1 MSLPPRLV
9 TFAIA
14 VTGAAV
20 FWVADLPLPFLFGPM
35 CTCLIA
41 ALAGAQLKGVALVST
56 SARTVLGLAVGS
68 AITVDLVLKLPDMA
82 ITLAIMAAYI
92 VLIAVIGVPFF
103 TRVCGFDRVTAYF
116 SAMPGGLQD
125 MILFGQEAGG
135 NVRALSL
142 VHVTRVLVIVSIA
155 PVILTEFYGVSLSG
169 AVGEPVGDIPPEQL
183 VLMVLVAIVGWKGA
197 EKIGLF
203 GAPILG
209 PLILA
214 GAAALLG
221 LLTYR
226 PPAEAIFAAQFVIGT
241 GLGVSYTG
249 ITGTELRRIVLS
261 GVAFVMMLAVM
272 AAAITQGVVAAGL
285 ADPVEA
291 FLAFSPG
298 GQAEMTVLAL
308 AVGADLGFV
317 VLHHLVR
324 MVVVIAGAPVAAR
337 FFLKEKE

>member
-9 TFAIA
+9 TFVIAAI
-14 VTGAAV
+14 GAAV
-20 FWVADLPLPFLFGPM
+20 FWLLGLPLPFLFGPM

-41 ALAGAQLKGVALVST
+41 ALLGVSLKGGKVVST

-68 AITVDLVLKLPDMA
+68 AITLDLVMKLPDMA
-82 ITLAIMAAYI
+82 ITLAIMAVYI
-92 VLIAVIGVPFF
+92 ALIAVIGVPFF
-103 TRVCGFDRVTAYF
+103 TRLCGLDRVTAYF

-142 VHVTRVLVIVSIA
+142 IHVTRVLVIVSIA
-155 PVILTEFYGVSLSG
+155 PFILTEVYGVSLSG
-169 AVGEPVGDIPPEQL
+169 AVGEPVGDIPPLQL
-183 VLMVLVAIVGWKGA
+183 ALMVVLAIAGWKGG
-197 EKIGLF
+197 ERIGLF
-203 GAPILG
+203 GAAILG

-214 GAAALLG
+214 AVATLLG
-221 LLTYR
+221 VLEHR
-226 PPAEAIFAAQFVIGT
+226 PPAEAIFVAQFVIGM
-241 GLGVSYTG
+241 GLGVSYSG
-249 ITGTELRRIVLS
+249 ITVSELRHVVLS
-261 GVAFVMMLAVM
+261 GAAFVVLLAAM
-272 AAAITQGVVAAGL
+272 AKMITYVVVELGL

-337 FFLKEKE
+337 YFLDEKE